1 MIKELRSELAGAEK
15 SNIEF
20 YSLPEDKEVLHYLAS
35 LGHSLT
41 QTLIQGKFLDKELLL
56 GERNLLN
63 WYLNMVMAY
72 PENQAVKMMLVSG
85 IEKVKNTDQMY
96 I

>member
-1 MIKELRSELAGAEK
+1 MTKLELADTLPAGAEK

-41 QTLIQGKFLDKELLL
+41 QTLIQGKFVNKELLL
-56 GERNLLN
+56 GERNVLN
-63 WYLNMVMAY
+63 WYLNMV
-72 PENQAVKMMLVSG
+72 
-85 IEKVKNTDQMY
+85 TTMY
-96 I
+96 SNLSTRICIRI